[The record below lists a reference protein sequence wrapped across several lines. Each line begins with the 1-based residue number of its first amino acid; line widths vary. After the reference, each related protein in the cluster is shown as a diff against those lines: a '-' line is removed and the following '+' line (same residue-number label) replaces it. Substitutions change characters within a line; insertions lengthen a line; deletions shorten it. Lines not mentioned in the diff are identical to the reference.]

1 MKKLVIAL
9 ALSGLTAM
17 AQSVLS
23 AKAGVVHY
31 LDGEATINDQALE
44 IKPNKFPDLKNGEVL
59 RTTEGRVEL
68 LLAPGSFLRMGENSA
83 VKMESNSVLAT
94 RIALLEGTA
103 LLEVAELGKDSSLQV
118 QMGASTVTVRKAGL
132 YRLEMTPG
140 AVKVYDGEVAVNT
153 NNELIKLG
161 GGNQLTLS
169 GNPQVA
175 KFDKKALVDELYQ
188 WADQRASTI
197 ALANLHSANTVANGL
212 TSSNQR
218 LRASGWIYNTFYGM
232 MTFVPYGNGIFSPF
246 GYNYFNP
253 YMAYQVYNPPA
264 WTIMSA
270 DPGRSPSFNSDLGYM
285 STGTRSS
292 SGYSGGGAP
301 SMSAPVSGGERGG
314 GAAAAGGARGGG
326 AAGGGGARGGGGGGG
341 I

>member
-1 MKKLVIAL
+1 MQKLLIAL
-9 ALSGLTAM
+9 ALGSLTAM

-31 LDGEATINDQALE
+31 LDGEATINDQALD

-118 QMGASTVTVRKAGL
+118 QMGTSTVTVRKAGL

-161 GGNQLTLS
+161 SGNQLTLS

-188 WADQRASTI
+188 WADQRAATI

-212 TSSNQR
+212 TSSRQS

-232 MTFVPYGNGIFSPF
+232 MTYVPYGNGIFSPF

-253 YMAYQVYNPPA
+253 YMAYQIYNPPA
-264 WTIMSA
+264 WTPMSA
-270 DPGRSPSFNSDLGYM
+270 DPGRMTGFNSDLGYM
-285 STGTRSS
+285 TSGTRSP

-301 SMSAPVSGGERGG
+301 SISAPVSGGERGG

-326 AAGGGGARGGGGGGG
+326 AAGGGGARGGGGGG